1 MDPGEAAAR
10 QSSEH
15 RGFNAENRDCA
26 TTKTR
31 GLSNSM
37 FEDSGLRWFK
47 QQEYELLIKDGL
59 SQ

>member
-1 MDPGEAAAR
+1 MGGSFHSYVKLPEG
-10 QSSEH
+10 
-15 RGFNAENRDCA
+15 RDCA
-26 TTKTR
+26 TTKT
-31 GLSNSM
+31 GGFSNNI